1 MLKVDEPRRKRQR
14 QMLVCEFCRRRKVKC
29 DKGSPCGTCR
39 KYGKACHYV
48 EYAEMAGVGAD
59 HDAGSAVASAA
70 ATGSAATA
78 AAAADAI
85 TIAPINL
92 ETELEQLKSKIRS
105 IEQQVTAR
113 EPRNGTSGGA
123 DGAADAAAA
132 AGHNPVASPFD
143 TINFYSGYT
152 SVHDQEPLRRANFGP
167 FLWLTL
173 LRKDPALSL
182 LWNAIH
188 SRRRHVEEKMAT
200 FAPGPHS
207 STLERHFSAR
217 LKESFGI
224 NDVRLYSGKAEP
236 ATPPPPAA
244 AAGAAPAAAR
254 PAPVVPSLVGDA
266 KSSIN
271 ERARAL
277 GLSFYAGEI
286 GSQLALADKIQ
297 LILPNQL
304 VIWLLIDRFFTH
316 VYPFFPVI
324 DEVAFKA
331 AATVLIGAEGYDN
344 LRQCRVTVEKKL
356 DLAHLG
362 LLLLMLRFSYLLL
375 LTAVDSVNER
385 NLNTTDPLPAAQ
397 RLRFLL
403 NNPINL
409 EVVELLQACLN
420 NFNLLRHGSMAI
432 MQLALLTRLYH
443 IYAPEDGDGIDG
455 GDLQV
460 FTATLVQM
468 ALLLGLNREPDH
480 FADVCNDERVN
491 NIGRKIWY
499 MLVTLDLNNALAVG
513 TPLNIRSTM
522 FDTKL
527 PFYKEG
533 NANVVDRRLEIKV
546 LESTFPRMD
555 RVFDHGVEILD
566 MVLDVKGA
574 ASMAQLAQKLSHLEC
589 YFQTEFGKLRPYF
602 AESPA
607 LPHDDEPGFVK
618 TIRMKVYFNVNFFL
632 VTVFFHFFCYYER
645 KHNHDY
651 AFFYLKKILRMC
663 VGDLMPYFAALL
675 QNNPR
680 VFRDLTDLIVTPGFE
695 IILHKLLI
703 VCHAVLIRIRI
714 PLFTLLR
721 RNEMDADDHFSR
733 LTKMDQLL
741 QRCSKVLIEVFARLS
756 KRYYYAWRVLKA
768 NNFVF
773 DMVKGKEFYENIVNA
788 RAAHDAAPPD
798 EMTFTPAMLEELIVL
813 FEDALARVPRG
824 KPLTLAPAPEPAAPP
839 CAPPRPLAA
848 PADLPS
854 APLSRPPA
862 SSSSIASSSLT
873 SSDFC
878 DASNE
883 LIDKLWL
890 QMMALKRETQGN
902 SANFT
907 WGAQP
912 ELEPSVETPAPFTP
926 GVYSAYS
933 GDLPPIDFE
942 LFQGLLFEE
951 LFQS

>member
-39 KYGKACHYV
+39 KYGKVCHYV
-48 EYAEMAGVGAD
+48 EYAEMAGAGAAAAAAAD
-59 HDAGSAVASAA
+59 YDDGAGGAASGAASAA
-70 ATGSAATA
+70 ATAHI
-78 AAAADAI
+78 D
-85 TIAPINL
+85 L

-105 IEQQVTAR
+105 IEQQVTSR
-113 EPRNGTSGGA
+113 EPRNGA
-123 DGAADAAAA
+123 AAAAAAGAAATAAGAAA

-167 FLWLTL
+167 FSWLTL

-188 SRRRHVEEKMAT
+188 SRRRHVDEKMAT

-224 NDVRLYSGKAEP
+224 NDVRLYSKGKADP
-236 ATPPPPAA
+236 ASPPPTAA
-244 AAGAAPAAAR
+244 AAAPAAAAAR

-297 LILPNQL
+297 LILPNQS

-331 AATVLIGAEGYDN
+331 AATVIIGAEGYDN
-344 LRQCRVTVEKKL
+344 SRQCRVTVEKKL
-356 DLAHLG
+356 DFAHLG
-362 LLLLMLRFSYLLL
+362 LLLLMLRFSYLSL

-385 NLNTTDPLPAAQ
+385 NLNTTDPSPAAQ

-409 EVVELLQACLN
+409 EVVELSQACLN
-420 NFNLLRHGSMAI
+420 QFNLLRHGSMAI
-432 MQLALLTRLYH
+432 MQLALFTRLYH

-455 GDLQV
+455 GDSQV

-468 ALLLGLNREPDH
+468 ALSLGLNREPDH

-533 NANVVDRRLEIKV
+533 NANVVDRHLEIKV

-574 ASMAQLAQKLSHLEC
+574 ASMAELAQKLSHLEC

-602 AESPA
+602 AEPSASPQ
-607 LPHDDEPGFVK
+607 DDEPGFVK

-632 VTVFFHFFCYYER
+632 VTVFFHFFCHYER
-645 KHNHDY
+645 KHNHEY

-680 VFRDLTDLIVTPGFE
+680 VFRDSTDLIVTPGFE
-695 IILHKLLI
+695 IILHKSLI

-721 RNEMDADDHFSR
+721 RNEMDAEDHFSR

-773 DMVKGKEFYENIVNA
+773 DMVKGKEFYENIVDA
-788 RAAHDAAPPD
+788 RAAHDAAPPA
-798 EMTFTPAMLEELIVL
+798 EMTFTPAMLDELIVL

-824 KPLTLAPAPEPAAPP
+824 KPPASAPAPEPAAPP
-839 CAPPRPLAA
+839 CVPPRPSAA
-848 PADLPS
+848 PADFPS
-854 APLSRPPA
+854 APPARPLA
-862 SSSSIASSSLT
+862 SSSIASSSST
-873 SSDFC
+873 SSDFY
-878 DASNE
+878 DAGNE
-883 LIDKLWL
+883 SIDKLWL

-907 WGAQP
+907 WSTQP
-912 ELEPSVETPAPFTP
+912 EMEPSVETPAPFTP
-926 GVYSAYS
+926 GVYS

-942 LFQGLLFEE
+942 LFQGLSFEE